1 MNTLKMNHTGSVRM
15 IAHRGVCGLEK
26 ENTAAAFVAAGNRSY
41 FGIETDIHETADGKF
56 IIIHDDNTQRVAG
69 CDYIVEQTDF
79 DVLRSIKLF
88 DRKSEQIRGDLVL
101 PTLEEYIS
109 ICKRYEKVAVLELK
123 NAMKTETI
131 LEIVKV
137 IDEMEY
143 LDQTI
148 FISFALQNLI
158 ALRESYPQVK
168 IQYLVEKIEDLPALI
183 ETLKKYRFDLDAKHT
198 AIKEDMVPVLHENGI
213 EINVW
218 TVNTVERAERLQE
231 IGVDY
236 ITTNIV
242 E

>member
-1 MNTLKMNHTGSVRM
+1 MNTLKMNHNGTVQM
-15 IAHRGVCGLEK
+15 IAHRGVSGLEK

-41 FGIETDIHETADGKF
+41 FGIETDIHETADGKL
-56 IIIHDDNTQRVAG
+56 IIIHDDNTLRVSG
-69 CDYIVEQTDF
+69 CEHIVEQTDF
-79 DVLRSIKLF
+79 DTLRGIKLF
-88 DRKSEQIRGDLVL
+88 DRKSEKIRGDLVL

-109 ICKRYEKVAVLELK
+109 ICQRYEKVAVLELK

-131 LEIVKV
+131 LQIVRV

-143 LDQTI
+143 LDKTI

-158 ALRESYPQVK
+158 ALREACPQVK
-168 IQYLVEKIEDLPALI
+168 IQYLVEKIEDLPALL
-183 ETLKKYRFDLDAKHT
+183 ETLLKYRFDLDAKHT
-198 AIKEDMVPVLHENGI
+198 AIKEEMIPVLHQNGI
-213 EINVW
+213 KINVW

>member
-1 MNTLKMNHTGSVRM
+1 MDTLKMKHNGTVRM
-15 IAHRGVCGLEK
+15 IAHRGVCGLER

-56 IIIHDDNTQRVAG
+56 IIIHDDNTKRVAG
-69 CDYIVEQTDF
+69 DEYIVEQTDF
-79 DVLRSIKLF
+79 ETLRSIKLF
-88 DRKSEQIRGDLVL
+88 DRKSEEKRADLVL

-109 ICKRYEKVAVLELK
+109 ICKRYEKIAVLELK

-137 IDEMEY
+137 IEEMEY
-143 LDQTI
+143 LEHTI
-148 FISFALQNLI
+148 FISFAISNLI
-158 ALRESYPQVK
+158 ALREAYPQAQ
-168 IQYLVEKIEDLPALI
+168 IQYLVEEIEDIEALL
-183 ETLKKYRFDLDAKHT
+183 ETLKKYHFDIDIKHSS
-198 AIKEDMVPVLHENGI
+198 IKEEMVPQFHDNGI
-213 EINVW
+213 KINVW